1 MARDGCKCCFSF
13 WAISCPLTSL
23 AAQKVNIS
31 KIKKKAPGDIIIL
44 HKCTKNH
51 DHMLYCPWDMA
62 PDTFNCFSF
71 WEFFPFTPLTAQKN
85 KISKKWKK
93 TLEIS
98 SFYTCV
104 PKNIIIWCT
113 VPEIL
118 WATGGRT
125 EKVTYRGECPTQKF
139 HDIEISSHDLLL
151 KLHYIDFA

>member
-1 MARDGCKCCFSF
+1 MARDGRKCCFSF
-13 WAISCPLTSL
+13 WAISCPFTSL

-31 KIKKKAPGDIIIL
+31 KKKKKSPGDIIIL

-51 DHMLYCPWDMA
+51 DHMIICYTVLEIWHM
-62 PDTFNCFSF
+62 THLIVFHFGN
-71 WEFFPFTPLTAQKN
+71 FFPFTPLTAQKN

-93 TLEIS
+93 TLEIL

-113 VPEIL
+113 VPEIW

-125 EKVTYRGECPTQKF
+125 EKVTYRGECPT
-139 HDIEISSHDLLL
+139 
-151 KLHYIDFA
+151 

>member
-71 WEFFPFTPLTAQKN
+71 WEFFPFYPANSPKKQNFKKMKKN
-85 KISKKWKK
+85 
-93 TLEIS
+93 
-98 SFYTCV
+98 
-104 PKNIIIWCT
+104 PGDIIILHMCT
-113 VPEIL
+113 KKYHYMMYGS
-118 WATGGRT
+118 W
-125 EKVTYRGECPTQKF
+125 
-139 HDIEISSHDLLL
+139 DIVGDRWTDGKSDI
-151 KLHYIDFA
+151 